1 MDPWI
6 LVIDDDSGT
15 REALAEIL
23 GRAGYQV
30 SARADD
36 TLLQDST
43 LSPNFQVAV
52 VDFHLPSGDGLQVA
66 ARLKALQPDCRIIL
80 TSSEPPPAAELA
92 AAKGLVDRFL
102 AKPFSKD
109 AILEVVARLCH
120 PESH

>member
-1 MDPWI
+1 MNPWI

-30 SARADD
+30 SAWTDD
-36 TLLQDST
+36 ALLEDPT
-43 LSPNFQVAV
+43 LSRNFQVAI
-52 VDFHLPSGDGLQVA
+52 VDYHLPSVDGLKVA
-66 ARLKALQPDCRIIL
+66 ARLKVLQPDCHIIL
-80 TSSEPPPAAELA
+80 ISSELPPASELA

-109 AILEVVARLCH
+109 VILEVVARLCH
-120 PESH
+120 PETH

>member
-30 SARADD
+30 SAWADD
-36 TLLQDST
+36 TLLEDST

-52 VDFHLPSGDGLQVA
+52 VDYHLPSGDGLQVA
-66 ARLKALQPDCRIIL
+66 VRLRALQPDCRIIL